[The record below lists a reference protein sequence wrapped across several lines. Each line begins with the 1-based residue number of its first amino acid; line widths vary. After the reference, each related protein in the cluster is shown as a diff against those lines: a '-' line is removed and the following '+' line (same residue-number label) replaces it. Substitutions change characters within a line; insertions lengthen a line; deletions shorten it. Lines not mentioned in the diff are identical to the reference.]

1 MNLINKLRELSSDS
15 LFYGISSVIG
25 QVAGLILVPF
35 FTNELNPTD
44 YGLLNIITLVITFI
58 SPVAGLAMD
67 TALFRFFSMEDSDQ
81 VKASLFSTASI
92 IKTSTVFLTAI
103 CILPFYYQIDKY
115 IFESKLSPLIFGLL
129 LISFVVDNFSSLSA
143 VVLRSQRKVK
153 LVAINSVLYVFSSI
167 LFSVLFVLV
176 LHWGVLGS
184 VIGGVLAGLFKAA
197 LYLRVNRK
205 VFSFS
210 LFSYSK
216 AKEMLMYSLPMVPHK
231 IQGNIIGLFTS
242 FMINQKF
249 GLVYSG
255 YYAVASKV
263 SRPLVFIVTMVQQ
276 SWTPYKFHIHK
287 TDQNPAKTFSEIIG
301 FYWIFL
307 VFVWVFTGLAT
318 PLLFKLLINERYHEA
333 QAYVPF
339 VMFVSV
345 AQALYFTV
353 TTGFELKKD
362 QKKMVLASF
371 FGMSFLIAFSLLL
384 INFWQ
389 PYMFFVVQA
398 LSFFVLASIIFQD
411 SKKIIEIKYPFI
423 EIATFIG
430 LASTILYLNFQ
441 FNNLVIT
448 AALFLVLVVITG
460 LIFKWVF
467 PQYPLSKI
475 PEKIKSLKFKKV

>member
-1 MNLINKLRELSSDS
+1 MFSRVKELSSDS
-15 LFYGISSVIG
+15 AMYGISSVIG
-25 QVAGLILVPF
+25 QIAGLVLVPF
-35 FTNELNPTD
+35 FTNELSPSD
-44 YGLLNIITLVITFI
+44 YGLLNMTALVLAFI
-58 SPVAGLAMD
+58 SPVAGLALD
-67 TALFRFFSMEDSDQ
+67 TALFRFFSMEDSDL

-92 IKTSTVFLTAI
+92 IKTLTVFLTTI
-103 CILPFYYQIDKY
+103 CLMPFYFQINKY
-115 IFESKLSPLIFGLL
+115 VFESQLSPLLFALI
-129 LISFVVDNFSSLSA
+129 LISFMVDNFSSLSA

-167 LFSVLFVLV
+167 LFSVIFVLV

-197 LYLRVNRK
+197 LYLRVNKK

-210 LFSYSK
+210 LFSYPK
-216 AKEMLMYSLPMVPHK
+216 AKEMLVYSLPMVPHK

-287 TDQNPAKTFSEIIG
+287 TDQNPSKTFSEIIG

-307 VFVWVFTGLAT
+307 VFVWVFTGLST

-339 VMFVSV
+339 LMFVSV

-371 FGMSFLIAFSLLL
+371 LGMSFLIGFSLLL
-384 INFWQ
+384 INFRQ

-398 LSFFVLASIIFQD
+398 LSFFVLASIIYQD
-411 SKKIIEIKYPFI
+411 AKKIIEIKYPFI
-423 EIATFIG
+423 VIAVFIG
-430 LASTILYLNFQ
+430 LAAIILYLNFQ
-441 FNNLVIT
+441 FNNLGMT
-448 AALFLVLVVITG
+448 GALVLVLIVVTG
-460 LIFKWVF
+460 FIFKWIF
-467 PQYPLSKI
+467 PQYPLRRI
-475 PEKIKSLKFKKV
+475 PERLKMLKFRKS

>member
-1 MNLINKLRELSSDS
+1 M
-15 LFYGISSVIG
+15 YGISSVIG
-25 QVAGLILVPF
+25 QIAGLVLVPF
-35 FTNELNPTD
+35 FTNELSPSD
-44 YGLLNIITLVITFI
+44 YGLLNMTALVLAFI
-58 SPVAGLAMD
+58 SPVAGLALD
-67 TALFRFFSMEDSDQ
+67 TALFRFFSMEDSDL

-92 IKTSTVFLTAI
+92 IKTLTVFLTTI
-103 CILPFYYQIDKY
+103 CLMPFYFQINKY
-115 IFESKLSPLIFGLL
+115 VFESQLSPLLFALI
-129 LISFVVDNFSSLSA
+129 LISFMVDNFSSLSA

-167 LFSVLFVLV
+167 LFSVIFVLV

-197 LYLRVNRK
+197 LYLRVNKK

-210 LFSYSK
+210 LFSYPK
-216 AKEMLMYSLPMVPHK
+216 AKEMLVYSLPMVPHK

-287 TDQNPAKTFSEIIG
+287 TDQNPSKTFSEIIG

-307 VFVWVFTGLAT
+307 VFVWVFTGLST

-339 VMFVSV
+339 LMFVSV

-371 FGMSFLIAFSLLL
+371 LGMSFLIGFSLLL
-384 INFWQ
+384 INFRQ

-398 LSFFVLASIIFQD
+398 LSFFVLASIIYQD
-411 SKKIIEIKYPFI
+411 AKKIIEIKYPFI
-423 EIATFIG
+423 VIAVFIG
-430 LASTILYLNFQ
+430 LAAIILYLNFQ
-441 FNNLVIT
+441 FNNLGMT
-448 AALFLVLVVITG
+448 GALVLVLIVVTG
-460 LIFKWVF
+460 FIFKWIF
-467 PQYPLSKI
+467 PQYPLRRI
-475 PEKIKSLKFKKV
+475 PERLKMLKFRKS